1 MKYLCYNMYM
11 GDVIYTIGYT
21 SFSIDDFLLQL
32 KLYNIHCLIDVRS
45 NPVASEYYQI
55 YSKNTLEPILNKNKI
70 YYRNYAREFGA
81 RQTDLLFY
89 SNNQLDFQKFVN
101 SQNFIDGVEKI
112 KKGMA
117 LGYNFVLM
125 CAEKDPINCHRAIM
139 VGKGLRDQGLSVNHI
154 LSDKS
159 IITQN
164 DIETRLLNLY
174 FPNRSQLSLFECK
187 NDEILLEEAYALQN
201 KKIGYKIEELAS

>member
-1 MKYLCYNMYM
+1 M